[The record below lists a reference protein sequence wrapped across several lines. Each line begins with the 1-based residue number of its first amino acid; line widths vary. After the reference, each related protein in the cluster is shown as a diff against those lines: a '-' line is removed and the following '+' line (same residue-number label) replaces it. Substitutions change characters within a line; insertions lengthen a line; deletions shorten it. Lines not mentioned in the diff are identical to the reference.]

1 MKIIVKY
8 LFERTYRYN
17 HHMKKII
24 INKKY
29 YGKIEL
35 APGKNGY
42 DIFVRVIRA
51 FKANEKFNVD
61 LLYSPNRI
69 KSFHHYQ
76 SGGCEK
82 ELRELQ
88 MYIEMCELLNK
99 NSDDAR
105 DLKQQIEFVN
115 DNAYVNLNIS
125 KRLSLSNKKQAS
137 KANKACLFW
146 DIENFSNVS
155 PMFSHIIEPFDI
167 EDEDI
172 YVACNPDSLYL
183 FKAEWEADL
192 YDFGKTLQSFHFTK
206 CDHGKNVADGVL
218 LQNFKDLNPKEIDVY
233 IITYDR
239 ELKELFKEACH
250 PSNNLYILDRKILN

>member
-1 MKIIVKY
+1 
-8 LFERTYRYN
+8 
-17 HHMKKII
+17 MKKII

-35 APGKNGY
+35 AKTRNAY
-42 DIFVRVIRA
+42 NVFVSVIRV
-51 FKANEKFNVD
+51 FKANEKLSVN
-61 LLYSPNRI
+61 LLYSPKRI
-69 KSFHHYQ
+69 KDFEHYQ
-76 SGGCEK
+76 SGGCSN
-82 ELRELQ
+82 ELLELE
-88 MYIEMCELLNK
+88 MYIELCEIFDQ
-99 NSDDAR
+99 NSDDAK
-105 DLKQQIEFVN
+105 DLKQRIEFVN

-125 KRLSLSNKKQAS
+125 KRLILSNKKEAS
-137 KANKACLFW
+137 VTQKSCLFW

-155 PMFSHIIEPFDI
+155 PMFSHIIEPFEI

-172 YVACNPDSLYL
+172 YVSCNPDSLYL

-192 YDFGKTLQSFHFTK
+192 YDFGKTLQSFNFTK

-218 LQNFKDLNPKEIDVY
+218 LQNFKDLNPKNSNIY

-239 ELKELFKEACH
+239 ELKELFQEACH